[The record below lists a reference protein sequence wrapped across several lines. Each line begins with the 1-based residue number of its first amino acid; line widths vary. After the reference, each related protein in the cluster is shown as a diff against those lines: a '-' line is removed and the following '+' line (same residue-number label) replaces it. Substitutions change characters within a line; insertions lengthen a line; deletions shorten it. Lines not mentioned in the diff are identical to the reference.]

1 MATRATYYFD
11 GLSFATAIA
20 LFTDQALTTKA
31 ADGYYSLGNISSS
44 GTIARSEERRTTIN

>member
-20 LFTDQALTTKA
+20 LFTLIKRFNTKA
-31 ADGYYSLGNISSS
+31 ADGYYSLGYYI
-44 GTIARSEERRTTIN
+44 